1 MAVWRGAGEGV
12 AVAVAAGDSQGS
24 HGGSGGHHSGMHS
37 ASAAAR
43 ARSARRAAREGE
55 GMGEEYRSNAAQ
67 GNAPAGDAAGGEG
80 MSGTRPPVLR
90 IDVVTLFPAMFAG
103 PFDESL
109 IRRAVERGL
118 AEIRVHDLRDWTTD
132 RHRTADDY
140 AFGGGGGMV
149 LRPEPLFAA
158 VEDLLGIAPLVPG
171 GPPPPA
177 PVVLLTP
184 QGRPFDHA
192 TARRLAAAERLVL
205 LAGHYEGFDE
215 RVRAHLATEEVSLGD
230 FVLTGGEL
238 PAMVV
243 VDAVIRLRPGV
254 VGLATATETDSHA
267 AGLLEHPHYTRPAD
281 FRGWRVP
288 DVLLSGHHG
297 AVARWRRA
305 ESLRRTRD
313 RRPDLLA
320 RASLDE
326 ADRRLLAALDA
337 PGEGTA

>member
-1 MAVWRGAGEGV
+1 MA
-12 AVAVAAGDSQGS
+12 
-24 HGGSGGHHSGMHS
+24 
-37 ASAAAR
+37 
-43 ARSARRAAREGE
+43 
-55 GMGEEYRSNAAQ
+55 EEYRSNGPEGNERRGGIDDPARAERAA
-67 GNAPAGDAAGGEG
+67 P
-80 MSGTRPPVLR
+80 LR
-90 IDVVTLFPAMFAG
+90 IDIVTLFPGMFAG

-109 IRRAVERGL
+109 IRRAIDRGL
-118 AEIRVHDLRDWTTD
+118 AEIHVHDLRDWTTD
-132 RHRTADDY
+132 RHRSADDY

-149 LRPEPLFAA
+149 LRPEPIFAA
-158 VEDLLGIAPLVPG
+158 VEDLLGIAPRVPG
-171 GPPPPA
+171 GPPPPS

-192 TARRLAAAERLVL
+192 AARRLAGAERLVL

-215 RVRAHLATEEVSLGD
+215 RVRAHLATEEISIGD

-243 VDAVIRLRPGV
+243 ADAVVRLRPGV
-254 VGLATATETDSHA
+254 VGLDTATETDSHA

-288 DVLLSGHHG
+288 DVLVSGHHA

-305 ESLRRTRD
+305 ASLRRTRE

-320 RASLDE
+320 RADLSA
-326 ADRRLLAALDA
+326 ADRRLLEE
-337 PGEGTA
+337 EGAGNG